1 LTSQNNYDI
10 IKMESNQLNKMAHKK
25 RFRKF
30 EKNFSKQT
38 TEEINDIIRDEVMAT
53 IWDNKKYCSM
63 EWTITVN
70 MQTWEDLEKGG

>member
-1 LTSQNNYDI
+1 MELF
-10 IKMESNQLNKMAHKK
+10 KMRSKK

-38 TEEINDIIRDEVMAT
+38 TEEINDIIRDVVMAT

-63 EWTITVN
+63 DWTITVN
-70 MQTWEDLEKGG
+70 MQTWENLEDGG

>member
-1 LTSQNNYDI
+1 
-10 IKMESNQLNKMAHKK
+10 MEPNQLNKMAHKK

-63 EWTITVN
+63 DWTITVN
-70 MQTWEDLEKGG
+70 MQTWEDLENYKKRG

>member
-1 LTSQNNYDI
+1 
-10 IKMESNQLNKMAHKK
+10 MAHKK

-53 IWDNKKYCSM
+53 IWDNEKYCSM
-63 EWTITVN
+63 VWTITVN

>member
-1 LTSQNNYDI
+1 M
-10 IKMESNQLNKMAHKK
+10 KP
-25 RFRKF
+25 RKQIRNF
-30 EKNFSKQT
+30 EKHFSKQT
-38 TEEINDIIRDEVMAT
+38 MEEINDIIRDEVMAT